1 MVVSESAGS
10 LSSVFLHQALLHRLI
25 HSNNLSRIGDS
36 LWAQI
41 SQIPVS
47 GQLPDSRQTR
57 SRLDYPSPFDQTPEW
72 FRSWKDPRPWYL
84 LARVAGASDVDRVV
98 AMLARA
104 RDAQRMGGTMRTAV
118 DALIERLDNG
128 ISGGGLLG
136 G

>member
-1 MVVSESAGS
+1 VYASSDTSRYHLQDSRPGWIRCLLSCRA
-10 LSSVFLHQALLHRLI
+10 LSSPTTCRFIPALSGLPT
-25 HSNNLSRIGDS
+25 N
-36 LWAQI
+36 QE
-41 SQIPVS
+41 PV
-47 GQLPDSRQTR
+47 GLPEPVR
-57 SRLDYPSPFDQTPEW
+57 QTPEW

-104 RDAQRMGGTMRTAV
+104 RDAQRMGGTMWTTV

>member
-1 MVVSESAGS
+1 ME
-10 LSSVFLHQALLHRLI
+10 
-25 HSNNLSRIGDS
+25 N
-36 LWAQI
+36 AQTGRNRVT
-41 SQIPVS
+41 SCLPTNQEPV
-47 GQLPDSRQTR
+47 GLPEPVR
-57 SRLDYPSPFDQTPEW
+57 QTPEW
-72 FRSWKDPRPWYL
+72 FRSWKDQRPWYL